1 MSTDRDTAR
10 QLLLE
15 SAVNPR
21 TGRTWTL
28 ADDEIKT
35 SAAEAKK
42 RVLKSPSTALKFL
55 KSGGF
60 VDAKG
65 KLAKKYGG

>member
-1 MSTDRDTAR
+1 MTTDRNAASR
-10 QLLLE
+10 LLLE
-15 SAVNPR
+15 SPVNPR

-28 ADDEIKT
+28 VDDEIKV

-42 RVLKSPSTALKFL
+42 SVLKSSTAALKFL

>member
-1 MSTDRDTAR
+1 MSTDRDAAR
-10 QLLLE
+10 RLLLE
-15 SAVNPR
+15 SPVNPR
-21 TGRTWTL
+21 TGRAWTL
-28 ADDEIKT
+28 ADEEIKT
-35 SAAEAKK
+35 SVAEAKK
-42 RVLKSPSTALKFL
+42 RVLKSSTTAMKFL